1 MRVHTTCLREVFE
14 ILSRSMYLRHNA
26 RFLLFCKNILS
37 QAWLIQDLLG
47 LAAVPGIPHDQVLS
61 ELV

>member
-1 MRVHTTCLREVFE
+1 
-14 ILSRSMYLRHNA
+14 MYFRHNA
-26 RFLLFCKNILS
+26 RFLLFCKNLLS

-47 LAAVPGIPHDQVLS
+47 LAAVPVVIAHDQVLS